1 MEFGPDEKLVFL
13 EEDITSV
20 QFTWDNVRKDE

>member
-1 MEFGPDEKLVFL
+1 MDFEPDEKLVFL